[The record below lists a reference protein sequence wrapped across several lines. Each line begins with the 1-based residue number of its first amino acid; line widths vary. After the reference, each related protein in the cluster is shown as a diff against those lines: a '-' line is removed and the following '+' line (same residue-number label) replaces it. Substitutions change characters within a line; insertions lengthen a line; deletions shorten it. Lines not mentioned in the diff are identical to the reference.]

1 MKKIKIQS
9 LLEGTL
15 KESVTGV
22 FSRIYSSYSICG
34 KIEIVLLVQI
44 VS

>member
-15 KESVTGV
+15 KESVTGAL
-22 FSRIYSSYSICG
+22 SRMLEFLFY
-34 KIEIVLLVQI
+34 LRQH
-44 VS
+44 